1 MDDFG
6 LAVAAVGPY
15 PACHVVAGAQE
26 HVADVRAPGQ
36 LPDGVVVAGQDGEGA
51 LGEAGSD
58 VEGADL
64 AVDAGGRDDGGAV
77 FVPVVGQGLGRG
89 GSWRRVLGGVGGRV
103 QGNGEGEVV
112 GCRGWSAEVEDPQV
126 GVG

>member
-1 MDDFG
+1 M
-6 LAVAAVGPY
+6 
-15 PACHVVAGAQE
+15 
-26 HVADVRAPGQ
+26 RAPGQ
-36 LPDGVVVAGQDGEGA
+36 LPDGVVVAGQDGEWA
-51 LGEAGSD
+51 LGAAGSD

-77 FVPVVGQGLGRG
+77 FVPVVGQGLGWG
-89 GSWRRVLGGVGGRV
+89 DGLRRVLGGVGDAGGGRM

-126 GVG
+126 GVGRDG